1 MFQTVA
7 EMEAAVLEGKILR
20 AANEQIRAENK
31 RLSGK
36 VAGLLGKV
44 KRLQN
49 EVEALRATYE
59 LPTKDEDLLILRR
72 LFPRL
77 PFIHA
82 KQREVFLLLWRHR
95 KGLLAGEDLPPFL
108 SKPWL
113 HLQLYSHLKFPPTQ
127 GVISVYIFYLRKE
140 LLATRFTI
148 VGRTSQGWRLVL
160 LEQSA
165 IQPEDVKN
173 KS

>member
-1 MFQTVA
+1 MFYVAA
-7 EMEAAVLEGKILR
+7 EMEAAVMEAKILR

-36 VAGLLGKV
+36 VAGLTGKV
-44 KRLQN
+44 KTLQV

-59 LPTKDEDLLILRR
+59 LPTSDEDLLELRR
-72 LFPRL
+72 LFPRI
-77 PFIHA
+77 PFINA

-95 KGLLAGEDLPPFL
+95 KGLLAGEALPPFL

-113 HLQLYSHLKFPPTQ
+113 HLQLYSHLKHPPTQ
-127 GVISVYIFYLRKE
+127 GVISVYIHYLRKE
-140 LLATRFTI
+140 LLPTRLTI
-148 VGRTSQGWRLVL
+148 EGRTSQGWRLVL

-173 KS
+173 KP